1 MALTKRPAEWRL
13 IAFFPDEKEQQLELS
28 QSWTLDFTEPVDGY
42 SQEFTMAGPLKVTA
56 VTRRIPEGAELIL
69 ELDGEVATQCGKCLS
84 PLTVAIKEKFMY
96 SYILQSE
103 DAGKVSEE
111 EEFYESD
118 RVILPV
124 DRLGNSVDVGDL
136 VWECLVVSLPAY
148 VTCPE
153 GCAEIGSLLP
163 EEDRTDPRLLT
174 LARLLDDEKQ
184 KGGK

>member
-1 MALTKRPAEWRL
+1 MAITERPASWRL
-13 IAFFPDEKEQQLELS
+13 IASFPDEKEQQLSLS
-28 QSWTLDFTEPVDGY
+28 QSWSLELDEPIDY
-42 SQEFTMAGPLKVTA
+42 YAQEFKLTRPLNVTA
-56 VTRRIPEGAELIL
+56 TTRRIPEGAELIL

-124 DRLGNSVDVGDL
+124 SRLGNSVDVGDL
-136 VWECLVVSLPAY
+136 LWECLVVSLPAY
-148 VTCPE
+148 ATCP
-153 GCAEIGSLLP
+153 
-163 EEDRTDPRLLT
+163 
-174 LARLLDDEKQ
+174 
-184 KGGK
+184 